1 MSNRIKNYL
10 GVAAII
16 AMFMLAFAAWNYADS
31 YSKSIQPSSFRSFS
45 VSGEGKI
52 TTIPD
57 VAQFTFS
64 VITQGGK
71 EIGKLQGENTEKV
84 NKAIEFVKSNGVEA
98 KDIKTQNY
106 NLEPRY
112 QYYSCP
118 KEGGP
123 CPPPDIVGY
132 TVTQTVLVKIRN
144 FDKIG
149 DILSGV
155 IKNGA
160 NEVSQLSFTIDDPTK
175 LEDQARAEAI
185 EKAKEKAKSVAK
197 AGGFRIGRLLSIE
210 EGGYYPKAMPLYGLR
225 TETVSAGAPAPTI
238 EPGSQEVTIN
248 VTLKY
253 EIQ

>member
-1 MSNRIKNYL
+1 MNNRIKNYL
-10 GVAAII
+10 GIAAII
-16 AMFMLAFAAWNYADS
+16 VMIIFAIAAWNFVDS
-31 YSKSIQPSSFRSFS
+31 YSKSIQPSSFRSFP
-45 VSGEGKI
+45 VSAEGKV
-52 TTIPD
+52 TAVPD

-71 EIGKLQGENTEKV
+71 EIGKLQKENTEKV
-84 NKAIEFVKSNGVEA
+84 NKVIEFVKSNGVEA
-98 KDIKTQNY
+98 KDIKTQSY
-106 NLEPRY
+106 NLKPRY

-132 TVTQTVLVKIRN
+132 TITQAVLVKVRN

-155 IKNGA
+155 IQNGA
-160 NEVSQLSFTIDDPTK
+160 NSVSELSFTIDDRTK

-185 EKAKEKAKSVAK
+185 EKAKEKAKSIAK
-197 AGGFRIGRLLSIE
+197 AGGFRLGRLLSIE
-210 EGGYYPKAMPLYGLR
+210 EEGYQPVPIYRALTEAAVGGA
-225 TETVSAGAPAPTI
+225 EAPAI
-238 EPGSQEVTIN
+238 EPGSQEITVN